1 MSRSDTHRPFSESLS
16 ARSSDCSVD
25 HALSASIGRRALLG
39 HGIRGAMG
47 LFGLLNMGAGIGILS
62 TLAGCYRAPGTSR
75 DQFIY
80 ISEEKEIAMGVSAF
94 HEVLRKARLSQNLE
108 INEMVHRVGNRIATA
123 AAKPEYQWEFA
134 VIDDE
139 KTINAFA
146 LPGGKVAVF
155 TGILKFTKNEDGLAT
170 VMGHE
175 VAHALQRH
183 GAERY
188 SRGILETIG
197 QVGALAAGAMAGRP
211 DAAMAAMSAYGVGV
225 SLPFGR
231 SQESEADLIGLR
243 LMAQAGYDP
252 REAVPFWE
260 RMSGCPRQLIGKACF
275 RSQQTIP
282 EFLSTH
288 PSDVSRIN
296 QIEAWLPGALKYYR
310 GPGGEVV
317 PPETIPDPYRP
328 PIGPMPQ
335 SGRPAIFS

>member
-1 MSRSDTHRPFSESLS
+1 MAGSFDH
-16 ARSSDCSVD
+16 SVD
-25 HALSASIGRRALLG
+25 HVLSAPIGRRALLG
-39 HGIRGAMG
+39 YGIRGVMG
-47 LFGLLNMGAGIGILS
+47 LSGLLSLGAVGGFAS
-62 TLAGCYRAPGTSR
+62 MLAGCYRAPGTSR

-108 INEMVHRVGNRIATA
+108 INDMVHRVGNRIAAA

-134 VIDDE
+134 VIDDD
-139 KTINAFA
+139 KMVNAFA

-155 TGILKFTKNEDGLAT
+155 TGILKFTKTEDGLAT

-197 QVGALAAGAMAGRP
+197 QVGALAAGAAMGRP

-260 RMSGCPRQLIGKACF
+260 RMSGCPRQLIDKACF

-310 GPGGEVV
+310 GPGGGIV
-317 PPETIPDPYRP
+317 PPVTIPDPYRP
-328 PIGPMPQ
+328 PVGPMPQ
-335 SGRPAIFS
+335 SGRPAFFS

>member
-1 MSRSDTHRPFSESLS
+1 MVELLMSQPTDVSTNRWYS
-16 ARSSDCSVD
+16 AP
-25 HALSASIGRRALLG
+25 IGRRRLLSSSA
-39 HGIRGAMG
+39 RCAMG
-47 LFGLLNMGAGIGILS
+47 LYGVLNMGTSIGLLS
-62 TLAGCYRAPGTSR
+62 ALAGCYRAPGTSR

-80 ISEEKEIAMGVSAF
+80 ISEEKEIAMGISGF
-94 HEVLRKARLSQNLE
+94 HEVLRKARLSDNLE
-108 INEMVHRVGNRIATA
+108 VTDMVNRVGTRIAA
-123 AAKPEYQWEFA
+123 AANKPEYQWEFV
-134 VIDDE
+134 VIQDDRS
-139 KTINAFA
+139 INAFA

-155 TGILKFTKNEDGLAT
+155 TGILPFTKTEDGLAT

-197 QVGALAAGAMAGRP
+197 QVGALAAGAAVGRP

-231 SQESEADLIGLR
+231 SQEAEADRIGLR

-260 RMSGCPRQLIGKACF
+260 RMSGCPRQMIDKVCF
-275 RSQQTIP
+275 RAKQNIP

-288 PSDVSRIN
+288 PSDTSRID
-296 QIEAWLPGALKYYR
+296 QIEAWLPEAMKYYR
-310 GPGGEVV
+310 GPGAVE
-317 PPETIPDPYRP
+317 PAQPAPYRP
-328 PIGPMPQ
+328 SIGPLPQ
-335 SGRPAIFS
+335 PG

>member
-1 MSRSDTHRPFSESLS
+1 MIPSADT
-16 ARSSDCSVD
+16 SSDRWYSVP
-25 HALSASIGRRALLG
+25 IGRRSLLCCG
-39 HGIRGAMG
+39 ARGIMG
-47 LFGLLNMGAGIGILS
+47 LYGILNMGASIGFMS
-62 TLAGCYRAPGTSR
+62 ALAGCYRAPGTSR

-80 ISEEKEIAMGVSAF
+80 ISEEKEIAMGISGF
-94 HEVLRKARLSQNLE
+94 HEVLRKARLSDNLE
-108 INEMVHRVGNRIATA
+108 INDMVNRVGTRIAA
-123 AAKPEYQWEFA
+123 AANKPEYQWEFV
-134 VIDDE
+134 VIQDDRS
-139 KTINAFA
+139 INAFA

-155 TGILKFTKNEDGLAT
+155 TGILPYTKTEDGLAT

-197 QVGALAAGAMAGRP
+197 QVGALAAGAAAGRP

-231 SQESEADLIGLR
+231 SQEAEADRIGLR

-260 RMSGCPRQLIGKACF
+260 RMSGCPRQLIDKACF
-275 RSQQTIP
+275 RAKQNIP

-288 PSDVSRIN
+288 PSDTSRIN
-296 QIEAWLPGALKYYR
+296 QIEAWLPEAMKFYR
-310 GPGGEVV
+310 GPGGVEPPV
-317 PPETIPDPYRP
+317 PAPYRP
-328 PIGPMPQ
+328 SIGPLPQ
-335 SGRPAIFS
+335 SG